1 MKRDIQLHVKR
12 IIDVLWSLYGLV
24 VCIPVFAAAA
34 LVVKLDSEG
43 PAFFAL
49 NAAGMGGCSF
59 RQWKF
64 RTMVNGARE
73 NGDRFETSAYDPR
86 ITRVGRFLRRW
97 SIDELPQLWNVL
109 RGDMSLVGPRP
120 TFLEVAAKYSPEQS
134 RRLAMRP
141 GITGLAQVSG
151 RNALSWEERI
161 PLDIYYVEHSSL
173 AMDLRILALTVPALF
188 RGSEV
193 YGKDGRVRLPDLG

>member
-1 MKRDIQLHVKR
+1 MQRDIHLHVKR
-12 IIDVLWSLYGLV
+12 LIDVLWSLYGLV
-24 VCIPVFAAAA
+24 VCIPIFAAAA